1 MVWTVM
7 NAFNTVGDTEGEVR
21 HGRSMVNALADHIR
35 SLGYVV
41 ECGYDLE
48 YIYESFPARRVKR
61 RERRKQSY
69 VIVGIQNQEGDY
81 VYGCPELPTEWGV
94 LPVAVSYREQC
105 EAYSSATCK
114 WSEAELDEHWP
125 LLRSHNP
132 KLGDVSR
139 RVNIK
144 DDELAPLAL
153 SGELRTFG
161 NTLPE
166 DIVQVLK
173 GYQGSETLSPW
184 ESEIP
189 LPTACPCAEMEEG
202 AEFED
207 GAEME
212 AGTEME
218 AGAEMEAVTGVATQ
232 VGYNSSSDDDD

>member
-1 MVWTVM
+1 M
-7 NAFNTVGDTEGEVR
+7 NAFNTVGDTECEVR

-41 ECGYDLE
+41 KCGYDLE
-48 YIYESFPARRVKR
+48 YIYESFPV
-61 RERRKQSY
+61 RRKQSY
-69 VIVGIQNQEGDY
+69 VIVSIQNQEGDY

-94 LPVAVSYREQC
+94 PPVAVSYHVLLD

-144 DDELAPLAL
+144 DDDLAPLAL
-153 SGELRTFG
+153 SCELRTFG

-184 ESEIP
+184 EFEIP
-189 LPTACPCAEMEEG
+189 QPTACPCAEME
-202 AEFED
+202 
-207 GAEME
+207 
-212 AGTEME
+212 
-218 AGAEMEAVTGVATQ
+218 AGAEM
-232 VGYNSSSDDDD
+232 